1 MVLLAWAKAKGV
13 VVVTTSS
20 KQWRLEDYIKA
31 GELALTTEDES
42 GIEEAGAP
50 GPPSGS
56 SAEVPF
62 AIPAAL
68 MQLDSGELYEPVHAP
83 TAAAAAAPP
92 AYSVPATAAPAYA
105 PAVDEKAQ
113 LAALDFNGGLPA
125 PVTQTSAAV
134 VPAMTRRQRI
144 MRFASTFVIV
154 WMGLQML
161 EVMAGVYLGE
171 DME

>member
-68 MQLDSGELYEPVHAP
+68 MQLDSGELFEPVYAP
-83 TAAAAAAPP
+83 TTAAAALP
-92 AYSVPATAAPAYA
+92 AYSVSATAAPAYT
-105 PAVDEKAQ
+105 PASDEKAQ

-134 VPAMTRRQRI
+134 APAMTPRQRI
-144 MRFASTFVIV
+144 MRFVIV

-161 EVMAGVYLGE
+161 EVMARVYLGE
-171 DME
+171 NME